1 MGTFQCRTTKKCA
14 PRPPHASR
22 SPSRAAFPP
31 ASTSRPLFCLSA
43 STSRLLCAKP
53 TAPAHL
59 DEDATHGTHVPA
71 KKLAVKSPLTQKQLS
86 AARVGQ
92 VGSRD
97 LPLCFV
103 WRARL
108 LRGAK
113 RHREIALVRSP
124 RAGRRIRL
132 LAVSQES
139 PRAPWAVAIRP
150 RTGRGPN
157 DARDF
162 FLSNDKRAH
171 GARIRS
177 IMQVQKRRK
186 T

>member
-1 MGTFQCRTTKKCA
+1 MGTFKCRTTTERA
-14 PRPPHASR
+14 PRPAHASR

-71 KKLAVKSPLTQKQLS
+71 KKSRLSPPTQKQLS

-103 WRARL
+103 WRARFNG
-108 LRGAK
+108 RAK

-139 PRAPWAVAIRP
+139 ARAPWAVAIRP

>member
-1 MGTFQCRTTKKCA
+1 MHRARPPA
-14 PRPPHASR
+14 PRFLLRRPPG
-22 SPSRAAFPP
+22 PCFAFPLP
-31 ASTSRPLFCLSA
+31 LRGFSAPSPRRQPTSTKTRLTAPMSQQKK
-43 STSRLLCAKP
+43 SRL
-53 TAPAHL
+53 
-59 DEDATHGTHVPA
+59 
-71 KKLAVKSPLTQKQLS
+71 SPLTQKQLS

-103 WRARL
+103 WRARFNG
-108 LRGAK
+108 RAK

-139 PRAPWAVAIRP
+139 ARAPWAVAIRP

>member
-1 MGTFQCRTTKKCA
+1 MHRARPPA
-14 PRPPHASR
+14 PRFLLRRPPG
-22 SPSRAAFPP
+22 PCFAFPLP
-31 ASTSRPLFCLSA
+31 LRGFSAPSPRRQPTSTKTRLTAPMSQQKK
-43 STSRLLCAKP
+43 SRL
-53 TAPAHL
+53 
-59 DEDATHGTHVPA
+59 
-71 KKLAVKSPLTQKQLS
+71 SPLTQKQLS

-103 WRARL
+103 WRARFNG
-108 LRGAK
+108 RAK

-162 FLSNDKRAH
+162 FLSNAKH
-171 GARIRS
+171 EFELTVSS
-177 IMQVQKRRK
+177 IHSMTARRK
-186 T
+186 IVIRPSVPCSSPVAVL

>member
-1 MGTFQCRTTKKCA
+1 MGTFKCRTTTERA
-14 PRPPHASR
+14 PRSAHASR
-22 SPSRAAFPP
+22 PPSRAAFPP
-31 ASTSRPLFCLSA
+31 APTSRPLFCLSA

-53 TAPAHL
+53 TAPTHL
-59 DEDATHGTHVPA
+59 EDDATHGPMSLP
-71 KKLAVKSPLTQKQLS
+71 KNSRLSPLTQKQLS

-103 WRARL
+103 WRARFNG
-108 LRGAK
+108 RAK